1 MRLSIRPKT
10 AITVGLVLLGF
21 IVALYGLFALTS
33 DDPVSALQGL
43 FSGAVSSPGRIAQ
56 WLSYASFLMIT
67 GASVCLVFRVGMF
80 SIGAEGQVFVAA
92 LLSGA
97 LVLMIGPSPFALPL
111 AIAAAALAGFLW
123 GIIPGLMK
131 AYLGADEIVTSLMMN
146 YIATFL
152 FAFVIKEFL
161 QPDDAGFPVSEFF
174 DPSAW
179 FPTIGTSPAISSTL
193 ILGVAVCL
201 ISSLVLNRSRFG
213 YRLRVVGSSPRFAH
227 ANGMPVARLIWLSIA
242 ISGAVAGLA
251 GAAIAF
257 GGTNRLI
264 LGMATGIGFDGILVA
279 LLAANRPIL
288 VPIMALAY
296 GFLRTGGDVIQI
308 TSNVPRDIVV
318 VLQGVIILVL
328 AAGMRSWEQRANRT
342 VVDPAASSTT
352 VALATVHPSRTLQG
366 RAETEV
372 DVSPAPVP
380 DIPPSDA
387 SSASNEDTE
396 RSSRVPRQHP

>member
-1 MRLSIRPKT
+1 MRMSIRPKT
-10 AITVGLVLLGF
+10 AVTVGLVLLG
-21 IVALYGLFALTS
+21 VVVGLYGLFALTS
-33 DDPVSALQGL
+33 DNPMSALQGL

-97 LVLMIGPSPFALPL
+97 LVLMLGPSPFALPL
-111 AIAAAALAGFLW
+111 AIVAAALAGFLW
-123 GIIPGLMK
+123 GVISGLMK
-131 AYLGADEIVTSLMMN
+131 AYLGADEIVTTLMMN

-152 FAFVIKEFL
+152 FAFVVKEFL
-161 QPDDAGFPVSEFF
+161 QPADAGFPVSEFF
-174 DPSAW
+174 DPSSW
-179 FPTIGTSPAISSTL
+179 FPTVGSSPAISTTL
-193 ILGVAVCL
+193 VLGVAVCL
-201 ISSLVLNRSRFG
+201 ITSLVLNRSRFG

-242 ISGAVAGLA
+242 VSGAVAGLA

-288 VPIMALAY
+288 VPVMALAY

-328 AAGMRSWEQRANRT
+328 AAGMRYWEQRADRT

-352 VALATVHPSRTLQG
+352 VALATAHPAKSLLG
-366 RAETEV
+366 RPKGASGRPTTSASDTSSV
-372 DVSPAPVP
+372 DVTPTAE
-380 DIPPSDA
+380 
-387 SSASNEDTE
+387 EDTE
-396 RSSRVPRQHP
+396 RSSRVPRQRS

>member
-1 MRLSIRPKT
+1 MRMSIRPKT
-10 AITVGLVLLGF
+10 AVTVGLVLLAFVVG
-21 IVALYGLFALTS
+21 LYGLFALTS

-43 FSGAVSSPGRIAQ
+43 FSGAVSSPGRISQ

-67 GASVCLVFRVGMF
+67 GASVALVFRVGMF
-80 SIGAEGQVFVAA
+80 SIGVEGQVFVAA

-111 AIAAAALAGFLW
+111 ALVAATVAGFIW
-123 GIIPGLMK
+123 GIVPGLMK

-161 QPDDAGFPVSEFF
+161 QPEDAGFPVSEFF
-174 DPSAW
+174 DPSSW
-179 FPTIGTSPAISSTL
+179 FPLMGSTPAISSTL
-193 ILGVAVCL
+193 ILGLAVCL
-201 ISSLVLNRSRFG
+201 ITSIVLNRSRFG

-242 ISGAVAGLA
+242 VSGAVAGLA

-328 AAGMRSWEQRANRT
+328 AAGMRYWEQRANRAVT
-342 VVDPAASSTT
+342 DPASSSAT
-352 VALATVHPSRTLQG
+352 VALATVHPPRRPRGAARTEGSTSTISLS
-366 RAETEV
+366 
-372 DVSPAPVP
+372 DDPSP
-380 DIPPSDA
+380 D
-387 SSASNEDTE
+387 SASNDETE
-396 RSSRVPRQHP
+396 RSSRVPRQHS

>member
-1 MRLSIRPKT
+1 MRFSLRPR
-10 AITVGLVLLGF
+10 AAVIAGLILLGF
-21 IVALYGLFALTS
+21 VGGLYGLFALTS
-33 DDPVSALQGL
+33 DDPGAALQGL
-43 FSGAVSSPGRIAQ
+43 FTGAASSPGRIAQ

-97 LVLMIGPSPFALPL
+97 LVLLLGPSPFALPL
-111 AIAAAALAGFLW
+111 AVLAAALAGFVW
-123 GIIPGLMK
+123 GLVPGLMK

-161 QPDDAGFPVSEFF
+161 QPEGAGFPVSEFF
-174 DPSAW
+174 DPSSW
-179 FPTIGTSPAISSTL
+179 FPVIGSSPGISSTL
-193 ILGVAVCL
+193 VLGLAVCV
-201 ISSLVLNRSRFG
+201 ITSVVLNRTRFG

-242 ISGAVAGLA
+242 VSGAIAGLA

-264 LGMATGIGFDGILVA
+264 LGMAAGIGFDGILVA
-279 LLAANRPIL
+279 LLAANRPAL

-296 GFLRTGGDVIQI
+296 GFLRTGGDVIQV

-328 AAGMRSWEQRANRT
+328 AAAMRYWEKRSQRTIAE
-342 VVDPAASSTT
+342 DASASSAT
-352 VALATVHPSRTLQG
+352 VALAAVHPAGAPRPRG
-366 RAETEV
+366 RGEA
-372 DVSPAPVP
+372 SAARSHPPA
-380 DIPPSDA
+380 DGDALSAPS
-387 SSASNEDTE
+387 EDTE
-396 RSSRVPRQHP
+396 RSNSVPRQRS

>member
-1 MRLSIRPKT
+1 MRMSIRPKT
-10 AITVGLVLLGF
+10 AVTVGLVLLAFVIG
-21 IVALYGLFALTS
+21 LYGLFALTS
-33 DDPVSALQGL
+33 DDPMSALWGL
-43 FSGAVSSPGRIAQ
+43 FSGAVSSPGRITQ

-92 LLSGA
+92 LASGA
-97 LVLMIGPSPFALPL
+97 LVLMLGPSPFALPL
-111 AIAAAALAGFLW
+111 AIVASAVAGFLW
-123 GIIPGLMK
+123 GVIPGLMK
-131 AYLGADEIVTSLMMN
+131 AYLGADEIVTTLMMN

-161 QPDDAGFPVSEFF
+161 QPADAGFPVSEFF
-174 DPSAW
+174 DASAW
-179 FPTIGTSPAISSTL
+179 FPTLGSTPAISSTL
-193 ILGVAVCL
+193 ILGLAICL
-201 ISSLVLNRSRFG
+201 ITSLVLNRSRFG

-242 ISGAVAGLA
+242 VSGAVAGLA

-288 VPIMALAY
+288 VPVMALAY

-328 AAGMRSWEQRANRT
+328 AAGMRYWEQRANRT
-342 VVDPAASSTT
+342 VVDPAASSAT
-352 VALATVHPSRTLQG
+352 VALATVHPARRLLRRTA
-366 RAETEV
+366 AEP
-372 DVSPAPVP
+372 SAAPVP
-380 DIPPSDA
+380 TPDISSADA
-387 SSASNEDTE
+387 SPASDEDTE
-396 RSSRVPRQHP
+396 RSSRVPRQRS